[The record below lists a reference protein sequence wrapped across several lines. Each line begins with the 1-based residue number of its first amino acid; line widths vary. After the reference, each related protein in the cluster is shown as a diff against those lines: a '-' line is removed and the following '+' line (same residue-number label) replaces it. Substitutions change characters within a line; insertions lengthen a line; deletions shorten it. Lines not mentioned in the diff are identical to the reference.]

1 MIYQNILE
9 LIGNTP
15 IVKLNRMYRYNNVYA
30 KLEKQNPIGSIKDRA
45 VYQMLN
51 DYMAEGK
58 LKKGDT
64 VIEPTSGN
72 TGIALAALANYF
84 ELQAI
89 IVMPYSSSLQRR
101 ELIKA
106 YGGELILVNGGMKEC
121 EEKAKELS
129 QMIKRSI
136 ILGQFENQ
144 SNEKTHY
151 LYTSKEIEKELPN
164 IDVIICG
171 IGTGGT
177 ISGIGRYFKE
187 VNNKIEIIGVE
198 PVESSLLT
206 KGKASEHKIQGIGP
220 NFIPK
225 ILNLDVIDRIIPV
238 SYKDSL
244 MNCKIITLLEGYLVG
259 YSSGAVLQACNQLLE
274 EDGYK
279 NKKILLILPDTGD
292 RYSWN

>member
-15 IVKLNRMYRYNNVYA
+15 IVKLNRMYRYNNIYA
-30 KLEKQNPIGSIKDRA
+30 KLEKENPIGSIKDRA

-51 DYMAEGK
+51 DYIVEGK

-121 EEKAKELS
+121 EEKAKELN
-129 QMIKRSI
+129 QMIKKSI
-136 ILGQFENQ
+136 ILGQFENN
-144 SNEKTHY
+144 SNERTHY
-151 LYTSKEIEKELPN
+151 LYTAKEIEKDLPD

-187 VNNKIEIIGVE
+187 INKKIEIIGVE
-198 PVESSLLT
+198 PTESSLLT
-206 KGKASEHKIQGIGP
+206 KGKASEHKIQGIGA

-225 ILNLDVIDRIIPV
+225 ILNLNVIDRIIPV

-244 MNCKIITLLEGYLVG
+244 MNCKVITLLEGYLVG
-259 YSSGAVLQACNQLLE
+259 YSSGAILQACNQLLE
-274 EDGYK
+274 EEGYR

>member
-274 EDGYK
+274 EEGYK

>member
-51 DYMAEGK
+51 DYLAEGK

>member
-51 DYMAEGK
+51 DYVCEGK

-72 TGIALAALANYF
+72 TGIALAALSNYF
-84 ELQAI
+84 EIQAI
-89 IVMPYSSSLQRR
+89 IIMPFSSSLQRR

-106 YGGELILVNGGMKEC
+106 YGGELILVDGGMKEC
-121 EEKAKELS
+121 EEKAKELQS
-129 QMIKRSI
+129 MIKRSI

-144 SNEKTHY
+144 SNLRTHY
-151 LYTSKEIEKELPN
+151 LYTAKEIEKELPDV
-164 IDVIICG
+164 DVIICG

-177 ISGIGRYFKE
+177 ISGIGKYFKE
-187 VNNKIEIIGVE
+187 LNKNIEIIGVE
-198 PVESSLLT
+198 PKESSLLT
-206 KGKASEHKIQGIGP
+206 KGIIGEHKIQGIGP
-220 NFIPK
+220 NFIPQ
-225 ILNLDVIDRIIPV
+225 ILDLNVIDRIIPV
-238 SYKDSL
+238 SYKDSV
-244 MNCKIITLLEGYLVG
+244 MNCKTLTLLEGYLVG
-259 YSSGAVLQACNQLLE
+259 YSSGAILQACSNLLE

-279 NKKILLILPDTGD
+279 NKKILMILPDTGD

>member
-51 DYMAEGK
+51 DYIVEGK
-58 LKKGDT
+58 IKKGDT

-84 ELQAI
+84 EIQAI
-89 IVMPYSSSLQRR
+89 IIMPYSSSLQRR

-121 EEKAKELS
+121 EEKAKEINN
-129 QMIKRSI
+129 MIKRSI
-136 ILGQFENQ
+136 ILGQFENE
-144 SNEKTHY
+144 SNKRTHY
-151 LYTSKEIEKELPN
+151 LYTSKEIEKDLP
-164 IDVIICG
+164 DVDVLICG

-177 ISGIGRYFKE
+177 ISGLGKYFKE
-187 VNNKIEIIGVE
+187 QNREVEIIGVE
-198 PVESSLLT
+198 PSESSLLT
-206 KGKASEHKIQGIGP
+206 KGKSGEHKIQGIGP
-220 NFIPK
+220 NFLPQ
-225 ILNLDVIDRIIPV
+225 ILDLNVIDRIIPV

-244 MNCKIITLLEGYLVG
+244 MNCKVITLLEGYLVG
-259 YSSGAVLQACNQLLE
+259 YSSGAIIQACNQLLE
-274 EDGYK
+274 EEGYR
-279 NKKILLILPDTGD
+279 NKKILLVLPDGGD

>member
-51 DYMAEGK
+51 DYIVEGK
-58 LKKGDT
+58 IKKGDT

-84 ELQAI
+84 EIQAI
-89 IVMPYSSSLQRR
+89 IIMPYSSSLQRR

-121 EEKAKELS
+121 EEKAKEINN
-129 QMIKRSI
+129 MIKRSI
-136 ILGQFENQ
+136 ILGQFENE
-144 SNEKTHY
+144 SNKRTHY
-151 LYTSKEIEKELPN
+151 LYTSKEIEKDLP
-164 IDVIICG
+164 DVDVLICG

-177 ISGIGRYFKE
+177 ISGLGKYFKE
-187 VNNKIEIIGVE
+187 QNREVEIIGVE
-198 PVESSLLT
+198 PSESSLLT
-206 KGKASEHKIQGIGP
+206 KGKFGEHKIQGIGP
-220 NFIPK
+220 NFLPQ
-225 ILNLDVIDRIIPV
+225 ILDLNVIDRIIPV

-244 MNCKIITLLEGYLVG
+244 MNCKVITLLEGYLVG
-259 YSSGAVLQACNQLLE
+259 YSSGAIIQACNQLLE
-274 EDGYK
+274 EEGYR
-279 NKKILLILPDTGD
+279 NKKILLVLPDGGD